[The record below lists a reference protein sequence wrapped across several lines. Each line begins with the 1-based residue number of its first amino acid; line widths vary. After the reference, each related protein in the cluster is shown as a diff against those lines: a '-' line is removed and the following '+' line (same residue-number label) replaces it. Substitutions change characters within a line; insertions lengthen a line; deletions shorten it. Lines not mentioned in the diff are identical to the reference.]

1 MFQESIIASHRQEVF
16 LLKSIGRFLVFF
28 SIRLPN
34 YVRTQKSPGTVAEA
48 PGKRQRQLRN
58 GTTQIDKLIEAS
70 ERQPS
75 IVLKITKQGAYVT
88 GVLNKAGS

>member
-1 MFQESIIASHRQEVF
+1 MKIVGYETGHIETEQRKKVGMFQESIIASHRQEVF
-16 LLKSIGRFLVFF
+16 LLKSIGRFLVLF

-48 PGKRQRQLRN
+48 PRKRQRQPRN

-70 ERQPS
+70 ERQP
-75 IVLKITKQGAYVT
+75 
-88 GVLNKAGS
+88 